1 MWCFCKVASAAG
13 GMADRR
19 DRLFF
24 ASSASCAS
32 SVPARACG
40 AVA

>member
-1 MWCFCKVASAAG
+1 MWCFCKVARAAS

-19 DRLFF
+19 DRPL
-24 ASSASCAS
+24 SVSCAS
-32 SVPARACG
+32 SVPARASE